1 MENQLPG
8 WFFYV
13 QRRRSCGRAGGRVWH
28 HMPMNDAVPRGNPF
42 RLSRCLGA
50 VACVLA
56 SFAALEPAHATDVAL
71 AGVFPGKALL
81 VINGGA
87 PRTVSAGALTPEGVR
102 IVSVDAE
109 SVIADFDGQR
119 HRLFVGQHAV
129 RVGRDKESASLVML
143 EADGRGMFRSSGKIN
158 GASVQFV
165 VDTGATFV
173 ALGRSDAQRLGLD
186 LTRAEPI
193 VLQTANGVARGW
205 KLPFD
210 SVSIGG
216 ITLRNVE
223 GVVHA
228 SDLPVALLGMSFL
241 NRMEMRRE
249 GSTMQLRQ
257 RF

>member
-1 MENQLPG
+1 MLVG
-8 WFFYV
+8 
-13 QRRRSCGRAGGRVWH
+13 
-28 HMPMNDAVPRGNPF
+28 
-42 RLSRCLGA
+42 LSA
-50 VACVLA
+50 PVN
-56 SFAALEPAHATDVAL
+56 ATEVAL

-87 PRTVSAGALTPEGVR
+87 PRTVAAGSATPEGVR
-102 IVSVDAE
+102 VVAVDGE
-109 SVIADFDGQR
+109 SAVADFDGQR

-129 RVGRDKESASLVML
+129 SVGRDKGGAPQVTI
-143 EADGRGMFRSSGKIN
+143 EADGRGMFRSVGKIN
-158 GASVQFV
+158 GATMQFV

-173 ALGRSDAQRLGLD
+173 ALGRSDAQRVGLD

-193 VLQTANGVARGW
+193 MLQTANGVARGW

-210 SVSIGG
+210 SVSVGG

>member
-1 MENQLPG
+1 MSDP
-8 WFFYV
+8 
-13 QRRRSCGRAGGRVWH
+13 AA
-28 HMPMNDAVPRGNPF
+28 PGNPF
-42 RLSRCLGA
+42 RLSRGLGSA
-50 VACVLA
+50 VCVLA
-56 SFAALEPAHATDVAL
+56 VLAAPAHATDVVL

-87 PRTVSAGALTPEGVR
+87 PRALQAGAVTPEGVR
-102 IVSVDAE
+102 VVSVDAE
-109 SVIADFDGQR
+109 SAIADFDGQR

-129 RVGRDKESASLVML
+129 SVGRDKGSAPLVML
-143 EADGRGMFRSSGKIN
+143 EADGRGMFRSSGRIN

-193 VLQTANGVARGW
+193 AMQTANGVARGW
-205 KLPFD
+205 KLPLD

-223 GVVHA
+223 GVVHS

-249 GSTMQLRQ
+249 GSTMQLLQ

>member
-1 MENQLPG
+1 M
-8 WFFYV
+8 
-13 QRRRSCGRAGGRVWH
+13 
-28 HMPMNDAVPRGNPF
+28 
-42 RLSRCLGA
+42 
-50 VACVLA
+50 
-56 SFAALEPAHATDVAL
+56 
-71 AGVFPGKALL
+71 
-81 VINGGA
+81 
-87 PRTVSAGALTPEGVR
+87 
-102 IVSVDAE
+102 SVDAE
-109 SVIADFDGQR
+109 SAIADFDGQR

-129 RVGRDKESASLVML
+129 SVGRDKGSVSQVVL

-158 GASVQFV
+158 GASIQFV

-193 VLQTANGVARGW
+193 AMQTANGVARGW

-210 SVSIGG
+210 SVSIGS

>member
-1 MENQLPG
+1 M
-8 WFFYV
+8 
-13 QRRRSCGRAGGRVWH
+13 WH

-56 SFAALEPAHATDVAL
+56 SFAAQEPAHATDVVL

-129 RVGRDKESASLVML
+129 SVGRDKESAPLVML

-193 VLQTANGVARGW
+193 ALQTANGVARGW

-228 SDLPVALLGMSFL
+228 YDLPVALLGMSFL

>member
-1 MENQLPG
+1 M
-8 WFFYV
+8 
-13 QRRRSCGRAGGRVWH
+13 WH
-28 HMPMNDAVPRGNPF
+28 HMLMRDVVSSENPF
-42 RLSRCLGA
+42 CL
-50 VACVLA
+50 CHR
-56 SFAALEPAHATDVAL
+56 FAAAVCMLAGLSATVNATEVAL

-87 PRTVSAGALTPEGVR
+87 PRAVAAGNATPEGVR
-102 IVSVDAE
+102 VVAVDAE
-109 SVIADFDGQR
+109 SAIAEFDGRR

-129 RVGRDKESASLVML
+129 SVGRDKGGAPQVTI
-143 EADGRGMFRSSGKIN
+143 EADGRGMFRSAGKIN
-158 GASVQFV
+158 GAAMQFV

-173 ALGRSDAQRLGLD
+173 ALGRSDAQRVGLD
-186 LTRAEPI
+186 LTRAEP
-193 VLQTANGVARGW
+193 VMLQTANGVARGW
-205 KLPFD
+205 KLPLD

-228 SDLPVALLGMSFL
+228 SDLPVVLLGMSFL

-249 GSTMQLRQ
+249 GSSMQLRQ

>member
-1 MENQLPG
+1 M
-8 WFFYV
+8 
-13 QRRRSCGRAGGRVWH
+13 AGDPLVASPRLARGRVWH
-28 HMPMNDAVPRGNPF
+28 HMAMRDVVPLEIF
-42 RLSRCLGA
+42 SRPLCRFGVA
-50 VACVLA
+50 ACVLA
-56 SFAALEPAHATDVAL
+56 SLSAPLHATEVAL

-87 PRTVSAGALTPEGVR
+87 PRAVAAGSATPEGVR
-102 IVSVDAE
+102 VVSVDAE
-109 SVIADFDGQR
+109 SAVADFDGQR
-119 HRLFVGQHAV
+119 HRLFVGQQTV
-129 RVGRDKESASLVML
+129 SIGRDKGSAPQVTI
-143 EADGRGMFRSSGKIN
+143 EADGRGMFRSGGKVN
-158 GASVQFV
+158 GVTMQFV

-173 ALGRSDAQRLGLD
+173 ALGRGDAQRVGLD

-205 KLPFD
+205 KLPLD
-210 SVSIGG
+210 SVSVGG
-216 ITLRNVE
+216 VTLRNVE

-228 SDLPVALLGMSFL
+228 ADLPVALLGMSFL

>member
-1 MENQLPG
+1 MVMSDP
-8 WFFYV
+8 
-13 QRRRSCGRAGGRVWH
+13 AA
-28 HMPMNDAVPRGNPF
+28 PGNPF
-42 RLSRCLGA
+42 RLSRGLGSA
-50 VACVLA
+50 ACVLA
-56 SFAALEPAHATDVAL
+56 VLAAPAHATDVVL

-87 PRTVSAGALTPEGVR
+87 PRALQAGAVTPEGVR
-102 IVSVDAE
+102 VVSVDAE
-109 SVIADFDGQR
+109 SAIADFDGQR

-129 RVGRDKESASLVML
+129 SVGRDKGSAPLVML
-143 EADGRGMFRSSGKIN
+143 EADGRGMFRSSGRIN

-193 VLQTANGVARGW
+193 AMQTANGVARGW
-205 KLPFD
+205 KLPLD

-223 GVVHA
+223 GVVHS

>member
-1 MENQLPG
+1 M
-8 WFFYV
+8 
-13 QRRRSCGRAGGRVWH
+13 WH
-28 HMPMNDAVPRGNPF
+28 HMPMNDAVAPGNPF
-42 RLSRCLGA
+42 RPSRGLGA

-56 SFAALEPAHATDVAL
+56 TLSAPAHAMDVVL

-87 PRTVSAGALTPEGVR
+87 PRAVPSGTVTPEGVR
-102 IVSVDAE
+102 VVSVDAE
-109 SVIADFDGQR
+109 SAIADFDGQR

-129 RVGRDKESASLVML
+129 SVGRDKGSVSQVVL

-158 GASVQFV
+158 GASIQFV

-173 ALGRSDAQRLGLD
+173 ALGRTDAQRLGLD

-193 VLQTANGVARGW
+193 AMQTANGVARGW

-210 SVSIGG
+210 SVSIGS

-257 RF
+257 RY

>member
-1 MENQLPG
+1 
-8 WFFYV
+8 
-13 QRRRSCGRAGGRVWH
+13 
-28 HMPMNDAVPRGNPF
+28 
-42 RLSRCLGA
+42 
-50 VACVLA
+50 
-56 SFAALEPAHATDVAL
+56 
-71 AGVFPGKALL
+71 
-81 VINGGA
+81 
-87 PRTVSAGALTPEGVR
+87 
-102 IVSVDAE
+102 VDAE
-109 SVIADFDGQR
+109 SAIADFDGQR

-129 RVGRDKESASLVML
+129 SVGRDKGSAPLVML
-143 EADGRGMFRSSGKIN
+143 EADGRGMFRSSGRIN

-193 VLQTANGVARGW
+193 AMQTANGVARGW
-205 KLPFD
+205 KLPLD

-223 GVVHA
+223 GVVHS

>member
-1 MENQLPG
+1 M
-8 WFFYV
+8 
-13 QRRRSCGRAGGRVWH
+13 WH
-28 HMPMNDAVPRGNPF
+28 HMVMSDPAAPGNPF
-42 RLSRCLGA
+42 RLSRGLGSA
-50 VACVLA
+50 ACVLA
-56 SFAALEPAHATDVAL
+56 VLAAPAHATDVVL

-87 PRTVSAGALTPEGVR
+87 PRALQAGAVTPEGVR
-102 IVSVDAE
+102 VVSVDAE
-109 SVIADFDGQR
+109 SAIADFDGQR

-129 RVGRDKESASLVML
+129 SVGRDKGSAPLVML
-143 EADGRGMFRSSGKIN
+143 EADGRGMFRSSGRIN

-193 VLQTANGVARGW
+193 AMQTANGVARGW
-205 KLPFD
+205 KLPLD

-223 GVVHA
+223 GVVHS

>member
-1 MENQLPG
+1 MSMRDALCSENLLRPSYRLG
-8 WFFYV
+8 V
-13 QRRRSCGRAGGRVWH
+13 AICMLAG
-28 HMPMNDAVPRGNPF
+28 
-42 RLSRCLGA
+42 LSA
-50 VACVLA
+50 
-56 SFAALEPAHATDVAL
+56 PATATEVVL

-87 PRTVSAGALTPEGVR
+87 PRAVVSGATTPEGVR
-102 IVSVDAE
+102 VVAVEGDSAV
-109 SVIADFDGQR
+109 ADFDGQR

-129 RVGRDKESASLVML
+129 SVGRDKAGAPHVMI
-143 EADGRGMFRSSGKIN
+143 EADGRGMFRSAGKIN
-158 GASVQFV
+158 GATMQFV

-173 ALGRSDAQRLGLD
+173 ALGRSDAQRVGLD
-186 LTRAEPI
+186 LSRAEPI
-193 VLQTANGVARGW
+193 MLQTANGVARGW

-210 SVSIGG
+210 SVSVGG